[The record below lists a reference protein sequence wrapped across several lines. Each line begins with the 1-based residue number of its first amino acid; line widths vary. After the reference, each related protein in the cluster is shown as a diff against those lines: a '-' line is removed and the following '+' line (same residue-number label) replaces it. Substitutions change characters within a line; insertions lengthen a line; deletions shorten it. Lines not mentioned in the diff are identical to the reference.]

1 MTRVPGT
8 GSRRSPPYSPGSSP
22 RRSKG
27 AWRWPRAGAR
37 VRLPGREPEA
47 DAVTSRGRRQAH
59 VEGFD
64 LTPVCGYRPMIAP
77 AGSLWAAMYSAPRRP
92 QDTRHQG
99 WGGPLTIGPKLLLP
113 PRRDIAA
120 ASRDCH
126 RINRWA
132 SPEGRHWPAG
142 PATDQDRGRWPSHA
156 ARRRMP
162 RTCTPKAFASLGSP
176 RWRAAQTARTTAGSI
191 CVSAGCRDER
201 LTRPGA
207 TQRET
212 ESRLKVRA

>member
-142 PATDQDRGRWPSHA
+142 
-156 ARRRMP
+156 RRL
-162 RTCTPKAFASLGSP
+162 TK
-176 RWRAAQTARTTAGSI
+176 TAG
-191 CVSAGCRDER
+191 VGLLTPRGVGCRV
-201 LTRPGA
+201 LA
-207 TQRET
+207 
-212 ESRLKVRA
+212 RLKRSHPLGRHVGGRLKPHAQQPEVYAFRPDAAMNDSRGPAPLSVKRNHV